1 VNLESNVIPC
11 FFSTA
16 IALTEF
22 NDVIDLDDMVN
33 EVPNKLGLEGYK
45 EQSQVN
51 FLDNGSS
58 NPEESQPIMEIC
70 TSVDVVQDIPIVGND
85 TNTIATI
92 PPIFGNGI

>member
-1 VNLESNVIPC
+1 MNPESNVIPC
-11 FFSTA
+11 FFSAT
-16 IALTEF
+16 IALIEF
-22 NDVIDLDDMVN
+22 NDVINLDDTVN
-33 EVPNKLGLEGYK
+33 EVPNKLGLEGYR

-70 TSVDVVQDIPIVGND
+70 TSVGVVQDIPIVGNEA
-85 TNTIATI
+85 NTIATT